1 MNSVQVQYHLQCGRI
16 FMVKGASSLS
26 DFRIVT
32 SQSKHKRFLSAFA
45 TVNLIFCLFGLTRIS
60 LCPLKFKCLQSC
72 CRIDLSA
79 VAVSPKTGLL
89 PKKER
94 KTLIRPNACRKAA
107 FPFFPVPLLKQLRQ
121 KFSNKKQQLR
131 FLYLYM
137 WRDLLNSLQPFI

>member
-1 MNSVQVQYHLQCGRI
+1 MSGPSTYASLPSLAINELSTRTISLTVWQNI
-16 FMVKGASSLS
+16 MVKGASSLS

-94 KTLIRPNACRKAA
+94 KTLIRTNASRKAA

-121 KFSNKKQQLR
+121 KFSNKKH
-131 FLYLYM
+131 
-137 WRDLLNSLQPFI
+137 S